1 MGTLPRHGR
10 VEVVTDAPPAAV
22 WDIVRDPTR
31 VGEWSHECR
40 TAEWV
45 DGATAAVPGA
55 RFRGRNRLRRARW
68 TRANEVVTVDP
79 PCEISWRT
87 IPTVMYPDSTVWTV
101 TVEPVDGGTRIV
113 QQFDVV
119 KINPI
124 ADRLF
129 YAFIPKHRDRTAAL
143 TDDLRRL
150 GELARTNTA
159 DQPGPR

>member
-40 TAEWV
+40 AAEWV

-55 RFRGRNRLRRARW
+55 RFRGRNRLKRARW
-68 TRANEVVTVDP
+68 TRASEIVTVEP
-79 PCEISWRT
+79 PRELSWRT
-87 IPTVMYPDSTVWTV
+87 IPTVLYPDSTRWTL
-101 TVEPVDGGTRIV
+101 TLEPVGAGTRIA
-113 QQFDVV
+113 QEFEVV

-124 ADRLF
+124 AERLF
-129 YAFIPKHRDRTAAL
+129 YALVPGHRDRATAL
-143 TDDLRRL
+143 VEDLHRL
-150 GELARTNTA
+150 GELARTTA
-159 DQPGPR
+159 AAQR